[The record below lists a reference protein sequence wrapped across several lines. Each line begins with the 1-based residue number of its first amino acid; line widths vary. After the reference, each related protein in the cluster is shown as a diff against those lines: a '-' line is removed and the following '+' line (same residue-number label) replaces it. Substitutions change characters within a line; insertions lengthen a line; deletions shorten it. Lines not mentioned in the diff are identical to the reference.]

1 MRFRLIAT
9 ATGQILGDFQ
19 SVYEPLQKTNP
30 RATELASHVSVY
42 WSPDSRH
49 LVLDEAFD
57 GETSSGLVVIVV
69 TPTAAKKLSLPLE
82 RLASFLSKKYHCV
95 TVEFHRWLGKRM
107 FYATIHGETDHQ
119 DADNE
124 YESVSLVIKVEKDD
138 TITTFNPD
146 E

>member
-1 MRFRLIAT
+1 
-9 ATGQILGDFQ
+9 
-19 SVYEPLQKTNP
+19 
-30 RATELASHVSVY
+30 
-42 WSPDSRH
+42 
-49 LVLDEAFD
+49 
-57 GETSSGLVVIVV
+57 
-69 TPTAAKKLSLPLE
+69 
-82 RLASFLSKKYHCV
+82 
-95 TVEFHRWLGKRM
+95 M